1 MKTIKFLAII
11 ATVCS
16 LMGLSS
22 CNKPSGDD
30 SQNEASAIK
39 IEVSNI
45 RAVLAVVDI
54 TLDKPAELVRFL
66 APMPKAE
73 FDAAV
78 NAADAE
84 AVKLYISQNGEG
96 IECPFNKVLTG
107 LTNGTEY
114 VVGVVAYDANM
125 NIFAYQTAAF
135 TTLVEDD
142 RVVGDD
148 SSAGSLKENTL

>member
-1 MKTIKFLAII
+1 MKTIKFLTII
-11 ATVCS
+11 AAVCS

-22 CNKPSGDD
+22 CNKPDD
-30 SQNEASAIK
+30 SKEQASAFT

-54 TLDKPAELVRFL
+54 TLDKSAELVRFL
-66 APMPKAE
+66 APMPKAD

-78 NAADAE
+78 NASDAE
-84 AVKLYISQNGEG
+84 AVKSYISQNGEA

-114 VVGVVAYDANM
+114 VIGVVAYDVNM
-125 NIFAYQTAAF
+125 NIFSYK
-135 TTLVEDD
+135 TTTFSTLAEDD
-142 RVVGDD
+142 RVVGDE

>member
-1 MKTIKFLAII
+1 MKTIKFLAMI
-11 ATVCS
+11 AALCS

-22 CNKPSGDD
+22 CNKPSSDD
-30 SQNEASAIK
+30 PQDQASAFT

-66 APMPKAE
+66 APMPKAD

-78 NAADAE
+78 NASDAE
-84 AVKLYISQNGEG
+84 AVKSYISQNGEA
-96 IECPFNKVLTG
+96 IECPFNKALTN

-114 VVGVVAYDANM
+114 VIGVVAYDVNM
-125 NIFAYQTAAF
+125 NIFSYKTATF

-142 RVVGDD
+142 RVVGDE